1 MSITPNIFYTFLDS
15 GFSTLIE
22 YRNDS
27 IFSEDF
33 CTISLCKLTC
43 LKPRKISIMNLR
55 LYKYPVVTSFVS
67 ILRFHGD
74 KDNHTIYFL
83 SVQNGWAGGRWS
95 SLRKLYGRNHDLVDR
110 IGIYVS
116 QMTADMFHLS

>member
-43 LKPRKISIMNLR
+43 LKPRKYQSWIFALQIFCR
-55 LYKYPVVTSFVS
+55 YVV
-67 ILRFHGD
+67 
-74 KDNHTIYFL
+74 
-83 SVQNGWAGGRWS
+83 SVNSWFSWGQR
-95 SLRKLYGRNHDLVDR
+95 
-110 IGIYVS
+110 
-116 QMTADMFHLS
+116 

>member
-43 LKPRKISIMNLR
+43 LKPREISIMDLP
-55 LYKYPVVTSFVS
+55 LYNYSVVTSLVS
-67 ILRFHGD
+67 ILGFHGD

-83 SVQNGWAGGRWS
+83 CVQNGWAGGRWS

>member
-43 LKPRKISIMNLR
+43 LKPREISIMDLP
-55 LYKYPVVTSFVS
+55 LYKYSVVTSLVS
-67 ILRFHGD
+67 ILGFHGD
-74 KDNHTIYFL
+74 KDNHTIYL
-83 SVQNGWAGGRWS
+83 LCVQNVGRV
-95 SLRKLYGRNHDLVDR
+95 N
-110 IGIYVS
+110 IGHHFESFTVATTTWL
-116 QMTADMFHLS
+116 TALEYMCHK